1 MRIIQLC
8 HKHLG
13 CAECSLQHMRSVV
26 HLRDTVNG
34 WHEFFELHSYSC
46 NAYVVM
52 YVCRKGWVETGELLL
67 SMCIVLVA
75 QLPKHSALY
84 KRNLLSSS
92 DCIVP

>member
-1 MRIIQLC
+1 M
-8 HKHLG
+8 
-13 CAECSLQHMRSVV
+13 A
-26 HLRDTVNG
+26 DTS
-34 WHEFFELHSYSC
+34 FFELHSYSC

-52 YVCRKGWVETGELLL
+52 YVCLKGWVKTGELLL
-67 SMCIVLVA
+67 SMCNVHSMIVLVA